1 MNLHGRSQDPSLAI
15 VPTSTNVS
23 QVTIADTANKLGL
36 HDAMRYGTRSLA
48 SDVAPK
54 HSLELRLNNVR
65 PHSFGCKLGS
75 REQWI
80 LTDDGGS

>member
-1 MNLHGRSQDPSLAI
+1 MAQDPSLAI
-15 VPTSTNVS
+15 VPAANNST

-54 HSLELRLNNVR
+54 HSLELRLNQVR
-65 PHSFGCKLGS
+65 ILPRSKLFFFDFGN
-75 REQWI
+75 
-80 LTDDGGS
+80 D